1 MNLKEKVLTWSGII
15 LIASFMLA
23 SCSSS
28 KKMKKKCLDCPEFS
42 MEKSKPSLPQQ
53 VNENI

>member
-1 MNLKEKVLTWSGII
+1 MRIFKPTLLIL
-15 LIASFMLA
+15 LIAISISILG

-42 MEKSKPSLPQQ
+42 LQESQKAESCQL
-53 VNENI
+53 NENI

>member
-1 MNLKEKVLTWSGII
+1 MKFTTKLLTH
-15 LIASFMLA
+15 IAIVFLAVIML

-42 MEKSKPSLPQQ
+42 YRQPTL
-53 VNENI
+53 VNENL